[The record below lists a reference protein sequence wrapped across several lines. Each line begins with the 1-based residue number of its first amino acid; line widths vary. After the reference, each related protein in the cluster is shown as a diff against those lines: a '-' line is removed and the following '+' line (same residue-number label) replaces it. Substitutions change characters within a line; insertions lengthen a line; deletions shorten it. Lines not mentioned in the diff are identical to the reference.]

1 MENINWLSIV
11 LAALVPMVTGF
22 IYYHP
27 KLFGTAWMN
36 SLGLTEEECKKAN
49 KAKMFGVS
57 LIMAFLLAFFLVNF
71 NNSPGQ
77 EGQYD
82 TFAHGAFHA
91 VFLTIFFAMPLLVT
105 NGLFELRNFK
115 NLAINTLYWFINLAL
130 MGGIVDVMNHWP
142 NEMVF

>member
-1 MENINWLSIV
+1 MENINWLSVII
-11 LAALVPMVTGF
+11 AALVPMVTGM

-36 SLGLTEEECKKAN
+36 SLGLTEEECKNAN

-71 NNSPGQ
+71 NNGPGQ
-77 EGQYD
+77 EGQFD
-82 TFAHGAFHA
+82 TFQHGAFHGF
-91 VFLTIFFAMPLLVT
+91 FLGVFFAMPLLVT

-115 NLAINTLYWFINLAL
+115 NLAINTLYWMITLAI